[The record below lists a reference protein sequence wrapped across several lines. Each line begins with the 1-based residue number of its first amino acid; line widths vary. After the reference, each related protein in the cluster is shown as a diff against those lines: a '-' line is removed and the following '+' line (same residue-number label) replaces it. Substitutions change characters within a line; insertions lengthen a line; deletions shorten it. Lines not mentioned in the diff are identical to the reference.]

1 MLFQSA
7 GFLFLFLPVFL
18 LAMYLSPA
26 GPFRSLTLLLFSYL
40 FYSGAEPFFVLLL
53 LASSLTDY
61 IAALRLHRASRPL
74 VRRLWLFASITVNL
88 GLLSFYKYG
97 AWLIPKLAPFLADTG
112 IPVPDANFFAGIIM
126 PAGISFYTFQSMSYT
141 FDVYRRQ
148 VTPERN
154 LLGFCN
160 YVAYLPQLIAGPIER
175 FGHLAPQLRDLTLG
189 LASPQWSV
197 GMDRILLGV
206 AQKLLIADSC
216 GMVVDR
222 VLGSDVAMDFATAWA
237 VAVGFGMQIYYDF
250 AAYTH
255 IAIGIS
261 LLLGVRLQEN
271 FNSPYQAAD
280 IQEFWRRWHMT
291 LSRWFRDYVYI
302 PLGGSRNSLTR
313 TTFNILVTFLLV
325 GFWHG
330 AGWNYL
336 AWGVL
341 HGVML
346 AGFRIK
352 QALLP
357 GLVLHR
363 YLAMAVTLV
372 CVHFAWVP
380 FRVGDTVRIA
390 DIWAGMAGMH
400 GFSGSLVS
408 NADLVILGLVLA
420 GTLLTPNASK
430 RWPGSGGWQE
440 SAAIASIA
448 GLAVITTPDVSKF
461 IYFQF

>member
-1 MLFQSA
+1 
-7 GFLFLFLPVFL
+7 
-18 LAMYLSPA
+18 
-26 GPFRSLTLLLFSYL
+26 
-40 FYSGAEPFFVLLL
+40 
-53 LASSLTDY
+53 
-61 IAALRLHRASRPL
+61 
-74 VRRLWLFASITVNL
+74 
-88 GLLSFYKYG
+88 
-97 AWLIPKLAPFLADTG
+97 
-112 IPVPDANFFAGIIM
+112 
-126 PAGISFYTFQSMSYT
+126 
-141 FDVYRRQ
+141 
-148 VTPERN
+148 
-154 LLGFCN
+154 
-160 YVAYLPQLIAGPIER
+160 
-175 FGHLAPQLRDLTLG
+175 
-189 LASPQWSV
+189 
-197 GMDRILLGV
+197 
-206 AQKLLIADSC
+206 
-216 GMVVDR
+216 
-222 VLGSDVAMDFATAWA
+222 
-237 VAVGFGMQIYYDF
+237 
-250 AAYTH
+250 
-255 IAIGIS
+255 
-261 LLLGVRLQEN
+261 
-271 FNSPYQAAD
+271 
-280 IQEFWRRWHMT
+280 
-291 LSRWFRDYVYI
+291 
-302 PLGGSRNSLTR
+302 
-313 TTFNILVTFLLV
+313 
-325 GFWHG
+325 
-330 AGWNYL
+330 
-336 AWGVL
+336 VL